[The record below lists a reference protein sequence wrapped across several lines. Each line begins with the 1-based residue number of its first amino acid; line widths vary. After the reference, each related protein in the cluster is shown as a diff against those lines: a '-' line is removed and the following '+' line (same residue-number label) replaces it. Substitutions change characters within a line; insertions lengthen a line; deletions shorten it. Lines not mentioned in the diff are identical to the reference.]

1 MGKKKKKNCPHQA
14 NRLLHRVSQLVQVV
28 DLGVPPLS
36 VGDERLEL
44 RVSRVRRRG
53 EGGGGLERGA
63 AKQGGAEGRR
73 GNLGQGRRRRRRR
86 SSMAVRLGG
95 GLAFVV
101 RGAHGS
107 KLGAGTPHGGRGRVD
122 CHGVWENAGVEWEG
136 KGRANG
142 WGNCS
147 LWGGGGG
154 GGVFGNPKKKKKQF
168 LFFSLFSLSLFENRY
183 LQKNRPKTECEGG
196 DDCLKVCSR
205 ENYWEFRCLVAGK
218 RRRC

>member
-154 GGVFGNPKKKKKQF
+154 AACVVTDKEKKNSF
-168 LFFSLFSLSLFENRY
+168 SSSLFSLSLFSKIVTY
-183 LQKNRPKTECEGG
+183 KKTAQKRSVKGVMT
-196 DDCLKVCSR
+196 V
-205 ENYWEFRCLVAGK
+205 
-218 RRRC
+218 